1 MPKKM
6 KRKAKKKIKNTA
18 DITKIRVAWD
28 KNRNLSL
35 IVPEF
40 NEKSITKRNILSYIT
55 SIFDRLSMKSTSHPI
70 GKVIYR
76 DLCDKRTFETQGT
89 PNKY

>member
-18 DITKIRVAWD
+18 DITKIRVAWA

-70 GKVIYR
+70 GKVI
-76 DLCDKRTFETQGT
+76 
-89 PNKY
+89 P